1 VELRGAHY
9 PYASL
14 LLVDAADCRVDGA
27 SMQPCLN
34 PAQSPSADWVLVEK
48 LTVKGLRHY
57 TRGEVVV
64 LW

>member
-1 VELRGAHY
+1 MITTRHTLHVR
-9 PYASL
+9 
-14 LLVDAADCRVDGA
+14 RVDGA

-34 PAQSPSADWVLVEK
+34 PAGSTAADWVLVEK
-48 LTVKGLRHY
+48 LSIKFLRKY